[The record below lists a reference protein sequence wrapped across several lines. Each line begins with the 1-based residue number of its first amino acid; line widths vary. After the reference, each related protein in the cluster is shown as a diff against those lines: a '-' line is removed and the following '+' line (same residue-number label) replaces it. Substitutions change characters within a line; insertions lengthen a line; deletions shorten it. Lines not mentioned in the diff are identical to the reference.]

1 MTTALDMT
9 LIERALTGFTIPPRP
24 EILQHIQQ
32 QLAISE
38 PSISRIA
45 ALINLDVGIA
55 GFTLKV
61 VNSAFFGLRQKITS
75 IEHAC
80 KYLGLNR
87 VLALVRSIVLR
98 FTLAEGRQDAFSQRL
113 WSSALHT
120 ATIAMA
126 LAKQFNLS
134 QSAQD
139 DCYSLGLFHNA
150 GIALITAQAPQYGA
164 LMQSGLQAGVGYSE
178 IEEQHFQTCHEV
190 LGYLIAQ
197 SWGLTAELCN
207 VIAYHHSPSLILQS
221 ANDYEQ
227 QLFALLK
234 LAEFFSGE
242 SRLLYGINVDPEWQ
256 SFSGAILDVLELDS
270 LSLPDFAE
278 LLHQQDILTVY
289 SLK

>member
-1 MTTALDMT
+1 MTTALDMAV
-9 LIERALTGFTIPPRP
+9 IERALNGFTIPPRP

-32 QLAISE
+32 QLAKSD

-87 VLALVRSIVLR
+87 VIALVRSVLLR
-98 FTLAEGRQDAFSQRL
+98 FSLAEGRQDPFSQRL

-126 LAKQFNLS
+126 LAKQFNLN
-134 QSAQD
+134 QAAQD

-150 GIALITAQAPQYGA
+150 GIALISQQAPQYTS
-164 LMQSGLQAGVGYSE
+164 LMQQGLQAGRGYSE

-190 LGYLIAQ
+190 LGFLIAQ
-197 SWGLTAELCN
+197 SWGLTSELCN
-207 VIAYHHSPSLILQS
+207 VIAYHHSPALILQS
-221 ANDYEQ
+221 DNDYEQ

-242 SRLLYGINVDPEWQ
+242 SRLLYNVNVDPEWQ
-256 SFSGAILDVLELDS
+256 NYSGAILDVLELDS
-270 LSLPDFAE
+270 VTLPDFAE
-278 LLHQQDILTVY
+278 LLHRQDIQTVY
-289 SLK
+289 SLN